1 MTYISYRQRLMFQ
14 RRMTSFL
21 RRLKNLRKKS
31 GLTQQDVA
39 TRLSL
44 NQATY
49 SAMEGG
55 RQSIILDYLFEVAEA
70 FGLQV
75 WQLFVDSSEVTT
87 FAKEDQHFFEMWQQF
102 NDEEREIIKGVA
114 TQIAKRKELEVQS
127 FKRHSVKVIPTD
139 KPLSGK
145 IKKRVSRVVKRISK
159 NHSSK
164 MVFENAVE

>member
-1 MTYISYRQRLMFQ
+1 MTHFSYRQRPMFQ
-14 RRMTSFL
+14 RRMTAFL
-21 RRLKNLRKKS
+21 RRLKGLRKKA

-39 TRLSL
+39 GRLKL

-55 RQSIILDYLFEVAEA
+55 RQSIILDYLFEVAET

-75 WQLFVDSSEVTT
+75 WQLFVDSNEVNI
-87 FAKEDQHFFEMWQQF
+87 FEKEDQHFFEMWQQF
-102 NDEEREIIKGVA
+102 NTEEREIIKGVA

-127 FKRHSVKVIPTD
+127 LKKHSVKVIHAD
-139 KPLSGK
+139 KPLGGK
-145 IKKRVSRVVKRISK
+145 VKKRVSRVVKRISK